1 MGLGCS
7 PISNTEAARRHVEA
21 MDADRFQIVEG
32 AIPGAFDRVVAMHA
46 GYYAREHGMGEI
58 FERKVA
64 EGLSEFLPRAQ
75 RPRNGLWLATT
86 VDSSDQAGQTRQTGQ
101 IVGSIAID
109 GEDLGAGQAH
119 LRWFILDDGCRGQG
133 VGAALLR
140 KAVEFVEAA
149 GFERT
154 VLWTF
159 KGLDAARHLYEREG
173 FLLAEEYAGA
183 QWGVSLMEQR
193 FVRERGAVAAAT
205 GLGTG

>member
-1 MGLGCS
+1 VQQM
-7 PISNTEAARRHVEA
+7 N
-21 MDADRFQIVEG
+21 ADRFEIVEG
-32 AIPGAFDRVVAMHA
+32 AIPGALDRVVAMHA
-46 GYYAREHGMGEI
+46 GYYGREHGMGEV

-64 EGLSEFLPRAQ
+64 EGLREFLPRAL
-75 RPRNGLWLATT
+75 RPRNRLWLATT
-86 VDSSDQAGQTRQTGQ
+86 VNPFDQAGQTRQNGQ

-140 KAVEFVEAA
+140 NAVEFVEAA
-149 GFERT
+149 GFDRT

-173 FLLAEEYAGA
+173 FLLVEEYAGA

-193 FVRERGAVAAAT
+193 FVRERGGVQAT
-205 GLGTG
+205 GLGVPG

>member
-1 MGLGCS
+1 
-7 PISNTEAARRHVEA
+7 
-21 MDADRFQIVEG
+21 MDTNRFQIAEG
-32 AIPGAFDRVVAMHA
+32 AISGALDRVVAMHA
-46 GYYAREHGMGEI
+46 SYYAREHGMGEV
-58 FERKVA
+58 FERKLA
-64 EGLSEFLPRAQ
+64 DGLSEFLPRAQ
-75 RPRNGLWLATT
+75 RPRNHLWLATT
-86 VDSSDQAGQTRQTGQ
+86 VERSGQTRETGQ

-109 GEDLGAGQAH
+109 GEDLGGNQAH

-149 GFERT
+149 GFDRT

-173 FLLAEEYAGA
+173 FRLAQEYAGA

-193 FVRERGAVAAAT
+193 FVRERRAVQPIGVCVPA
-205 GLGTG
+205 

>member
-1 MGLGCS
+1 M
-7 PISNTEAARRHVEA
+7 NAH
-21 MDADRFQIVEG
+21 RFEIVEG
-32 AIPGAFDRVVAMHA
+32 AIPGALDRVVAIHA